1 MDWDK
6 LDKKK
11 LADGV
16 LEAVGGLGGAAGDA
30 AMPGVGTGIRAGA
43 GGLEKLVDMFMPDAS
58 GAKPAPAPAPT
69 PAAAPQPAPPPAAPA
84 RKRSRTRHFDA
95 PVFSRPRSASAEEI
109 AAAAKAEEGELVK
122 LPDGRL
128 ALVEEADAEESQEGA
143 PAVQHIVIL
152 RKPKSG

>member
-30 AMPGVGTGIRAGA
+30 AMPGVGTGIRTGA
-43 GGLEKLVDMFMPDAS
+43 GGLEKLVDLFMPGAS
-58 GAKPAPAPAPT
+58 APQPAAPAPAVA
-69 PAAAPQPAPPPAAPA
+69 PAQPLAEPAP
-84 RKRSRTRHFDA
+84 KRSRTRHFDA
-95 PVFSRPRSASAEEI
+95 PTFSRPRSASAAEI
-109 AAAAKAEEGELVK
+109 AAVADAGEAEFVK

-128 ALVEEADAEESQEGA
+128 ALVEDAPAEESPDGA
-143 PAVQHIVIL
+143 ATVQHIVIL

>member
-11 LADGV
+11 LANGV

-30 AMPGVGTGIRAGA
+30 AMPGVGTGIRVGA
-43 GGLEKLVDMFMPDAS
+43 GGIEKLVDLFMPDA
-58 GAKPAPAPAPT
+58 GTAKPAAAPAPAPAPV
-69 PAAAPQPAPPPAAPA
+69 AAAPSPEP
-84 RKRSRTRHFDA
+84 KRSRTHRFDA
-95 PVFSRPRSASAEEI
+95 PSYSRARSASAAEV
-109 AAAAKAEEGELVK
+109 AAAEKASEGELVK

-128 ALVEEADAEESQEGA
+128 ALVETSPSEAPQDEGGDR
-143 PAVQHIVIL
+143 AVEHIVIL